1 MVILRIEHKVMNF
14 EGWKHA
20 FDSDPI
26 NRKKMGVKRYR
37 IFQPIDDP
45 NYGIVDLEFESLS
58 EAETMHAALQKMW
71 PKVEGTIMLGPQV
84 KILNFIESK
93 EY

>member
-14 EGWKHA
+14 DGWKVA
-20 FDSDPI
+20 FDNDPI

-37 IFQPIDDP
+37 IFRPIDDS
-45 NYGIVDLEFESLS
+45 NYAMVDLEFDSLA
-58 EAETMHAALQKMW
+58 EAETTLAALQKLW
-71 PKVEGTIMLGPQV
+71 PKVEGSIMIGPQFR
-84 KILNFIESK
+84 ILNFIESK

>member
-1 MVILRIEHKVMNF
+1 MIVLRIEHKVLNF
-14 EGWKHA
+14 DGWKEA
-20 FDSDPI
+20 FDNDPI

-45 NYGIVDLEFESLS
+45 NYAIVDLEFESIS
-58 EAETMHAALQKMW
+58 EVRTTLEALQKMW
-71 PKVEGTIMLGPQV
+71 PKVEGTIMIGPQT
-84 KILNFIESK
+84 KILNIVESK